1 MDSKTKT
8 PFLLFFSPRAMMS
21 EAVFVTIC
29 LDFCTHLFWCST
41 RIILNFFFSIS
52 HEAGGYRPEFFCF
65 FFVFSSSPTCVPLL
79 CRWPRYQLHS
89 FCSKW
94 NCQGF
99 ILRLSPI
106 SPQRSLFSTLSRKT
120 LWSMVR
126 ISFSLITI
134 TFFSIQTFDRPG
146 GFFCHFSLNPICWLI
161 AVRVQIKLRFS
172 ENHFPTSVTLPTITP
187 HRHGFEEFGFGLW
200 KFLSRHS
207 DMMGLNS
214 EIFSF
219 KLSQSYVMVF
229 NINNYSLK
237 LSCTC
242 NC

>member
-1 MDSKTKT
+1 
-8 PFLLFFSPRAMMS
+8 MS
-21 EAVFVTIC
+21 EVVFFTIC
-29 LDFCTHLFWCST
+29 LDFCVHFFFGVPH
-41 RIILNFFFSIS
+41 IILIFCDQCLKVQVATVHEFSCV
-52 HEAGGYRPEFFCF
+52 FLFF
-65 FFVFSSSPTCVPLL
+65 FFVFFFPTCVPLL

-89 FCSKW
+89 FCPKW

-106 SPQRSLFSTLSRKT
+106 SSQRSLFSTLSRKT
-120 LWSMVR
+120 LWSTVR

-134 TFFSIQTFDRPG
+134 PLPSIQTFDRPG
-146 GFFCHFSLNPICWLI
+146 AFFATSAFIQFAGSSQFGFEL
-161 AVRVQIKLRFS
+161 KLRFS

-207 DMMGLNS
+207 DMMVSNR

-229 NINNYSLK
+229 NSNDYYFK